1 MTRTLHTLAPWLL
14 LASLAVACGGSTSGD
29 TANDG
34 GVTPGTDTAG
44 GGSDTSSPGTDTST
58 PGSDTPLAT
67 GLAFKTYVILGDSI
81 SDGGGQAPFFYNSLT
96 TDLQGKYGAD
106 VKIVKASKGG
116 AKTVNLDAQV
126 GGLPTALAGPV
137 LVSITIG
144 GNDVQAAIPGI
155 LTGGDGSADRTA
167 FQGYLKTAL
176 DELTKPGR
184 FGDGVQVRVLLSN
197 IYDPSD
203 GTGNFSY
210 DGKKCGGALGF
221 FPAGKTTDTLLDPWE
236 AIMSDEAKAHTGVTL
251 LALRELF
258 KGHGVET
265 GLATTWFVSD
275 CIHPNATGHEQLH
288 QLFWGA
294 TQKL

>member
-1 MTRTLHTLAPWLL
+1 MTRSFRSLAPWLL
-14 LASLAVACGGSTSGD
+14 LASLAACGGSTSAD
-29 TANDG
+29 TAND
-34 GVTPGTDTAG
+34 AA
-44 GGSDTSSPGTDTST
+44 SPGTDTGSEGSDSST
-58 PGSDTPLAT
+58 PGSDSSTPPAT

-81 SDGGGQAPFFYNSLT
+81 SDGGGQAPYFYDLLT
-96 TDLQGKYGAD
+96 KDLQGKYGAD
-106 VKIVKASKGG
+106 LKVVKASKAG

-126 GGLPTALAGPV
+126 GGLPTSLAGPV

-184 FGDGVQVRVLLSN
+184 FGDGVQVRVLLTN

-203 GTGNFSY
+203 GTGNFTY
-210 DGKKCGGALGF
+210 DGKKCSGALGF
-221 FPAGKTTDTLLDPWE
+221 FPAGRSTDTLLDPWE
-236 AIMSDEAKAHTGVTL
+236 TIMSDEAGKHPEANL
-251 LALRELF
+251 LLLRERF

-265 GLATTWFVSD
+265 GLSTTWFVSD
-275 CIHPNATGHEQLH
+275 CIHPNSSGHEQLH
-288 QLFWGA
+288 QLFWDA
-294 TQKL
+294 VQKL